1 MLGSRSQ
8 HLFST
13 RNVYCGMSSVF
24 KNQCKVHMPPFL
36 NPESVFD
43 ISFNLYVIASVL
55 GMNKI
60 KMFVGIF
67 LEYISEVSES
77 K

>member
-1 MLGSRSQ
+1 M
-8 HLFST
+8 
-13 RNVYCGMSSVF
+13 
-24 KNQCKVHMPPFL
+24 
-36 NPESVFD
+36 FD

-67 LEYISEVSES
+67 LELKFKRSI
-77 K
+77 KFIKG